1 MKSYDLISLEQAAS
15 ISLEQ
20 LVHDYNDAV
29 EMIWHLQQKLLEQMK
44 ESDQLWQAY
53 EELADQL
60 HG

>member
-15 ISLEQ
+15 ISLEP

>member
-29 EMIWHLQQKLLEQMK
+29 EMIWYLQQKRKCKVFLR
-44 ESDQLWQAY
+44 
-53 EELADQL
+53 
-60 HG
+60 